1 MTLRRSIGSHAFDGL
16 NVLFMTAFC
25 LTVLYPFW
33 NLILVSLEGI
43 EEAKALR
50 FKLTNQHWNASAYQ
64 YLLFDS
70 LVLRSYRNTIL
81 RTVVGTAMSVFVCSL
96 AAYTVSKRDLPGRGL
111 LMAIL
116 IITLFFS
123 GGFIPTFLL
132 IRGLGLYNTFWVLV
146 LPGLVNAFNVIIIRN
161 FFMAIDRGVEES
173 ALMDGATYLRIL
185 VSIVMPLSLPVLAT
199 VTLWTAVS
207 IWNEWFEALIFTS
220 GNDWIVLQEFIRR
233 MMEEV
238 FNKRELAVIDRYNDE
253 FGQQIQRDNV
263 QSAVIIITIGPIVL
277 LYPFLQRYFVRGIM
291 VGSLKA

>member
-1 MTLRRSIGSHAFDGL
+1 MTIRRGIGSHAFDGV
-16 NVLFMTAFC
+16 NVLFMAVFC
-25 LTVLYPFW
+25 LSVLYPFW

-43 EEAKALR
+43 EEAKVLR
-50 FKLTNQHWNASAYQ
+50 FKLINTHWSPSAYQ

-81 RTVVGTAMSVFVCSL
+81 RTVVGTALSVFVCSL
-96 AAYTVSKRDLPGRGL
+96 AGYTLSKRELPGRGL

-116 IITLFFS
+116 LITLFFS

-161 FFMAIDRGVEES
+161 FFMAIDQGVEES

-185 VSIVMPLSLPVLAT
+185 WSIVMPLSMPVLAT

-233 MMEEV
+233 MMAEV
-238 FNKRELAVIDRYNDE
+238 FNKREIAVIDRFNDE
-253 FGQQIQRDNV
+253 FGRQIQRDNV
-263 QSAVIIITIGPIVL
+263 QAAVILITIGPIVL
-277 LYPFLQRYFVRGIM
+277 AYPFLQRYFVRGIM

>member
-1 MTLRRSIGSHAFDGL
+1 MTMRRGIGSHAFDGV
-16 NVLFMTAFC
+16 NVLCMAAFC

-43 EEAKALR
+43 GEVQALR
-50 FKLTNQHWNASAYQ
+50 FKLTNASWSAAAYR

-81 RTVVGTAMSVFVCSL
+81 RTVVGTAMGVFVCSL
-96 AAYTVSKRDLPGRGL
+96 AAYTVSKRELPGRGL

-116 IITLFFS
+116 IVTLFFS

-132 IRGLGLYNTFWVLV
+132 IRSLGLFNTFWALV

-173 ALMDGATYLRIL
+173 ALMDGASYLRIL
-185 VSIVMPLSLPVLAT
+185 VSIVMPLSMPVLAT

-207 IWNEWFEALIFTS
+207 IWNEWFEALIFVS

-238 FNKRELAVIDRYNDE
+238 FDKRERAIIDRFNDE
-253 FGQQIQRDNV
+253 FGRQIQRDNV
-263 QSAVIIITIGPIVL
+263 QAAVIIITIGPIVL